1 MTPLTRQHLLP
12 LDRICQEDFLDR
24 EGVDYLL
31 QHPAEE
37 PGCDLQQVQRY
48 VADIQ
53 AGNKPLVDVFLE
65 RGTYRILVGDRELA
79 SAYHYNG
86 WNEIPVNILPP
97 DDPAIPAYVRKGVS
111 IDPSPRE
118 AWN

>member
-1 MTPLTRQHLLP
+1 MNKMTPLLS
-12 LDRICQEDFLDR
+12 LDLVCQEDFLDR
-24 EGVDYLL
+24 EMVDYLL

-37 PGCDLQQVQRY
+37 PGCDLQQIQRY

-65 RGTYRILVGDRELA
+65 GKTYRILVGDRELA

-86 WNEIPVNILPP
+86 CTEIPVHILPP
-97 DDPAIPAYVRKGVS
+97 DDPSIPTYVRNGVS